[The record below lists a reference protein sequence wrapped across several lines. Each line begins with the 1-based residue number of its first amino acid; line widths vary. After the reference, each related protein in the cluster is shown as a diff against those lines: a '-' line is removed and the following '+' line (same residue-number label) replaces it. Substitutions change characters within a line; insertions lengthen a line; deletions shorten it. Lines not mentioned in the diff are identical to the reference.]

1 MYTGLLHTHSFLRYV
16 ALILLVATVIKTFIG
31 WQQKKEFGN
40 LDDKLSLFSF
50 ISLHT
55 QLLIGLI
62 LYFVSPIVQVAMGD
76 AGAAMKNPELR
87 YFLVEHISVMI
98 IGIVLVSVGRI
109 KAKKLTDDVAKH
121 KTTFIFFAIGLLL
134 ILSRIPWP
142 FTSVARAW

>member
-1 MYTGLLHTHSFLRYV
+1 
-16 ALILLVATVIKTFIG
+16 
-31 WQQKKEFGN
+31 
-40 LDDKLSLFSF
+40 
-50 ISLHT
+50 
-55 QLLIGLI
+55 
-62 LYFVSPIVQVAMGD
+62 
-76 AGAAMKNPELR
+76 
-87 YFLVEHISVMI
+87 MI